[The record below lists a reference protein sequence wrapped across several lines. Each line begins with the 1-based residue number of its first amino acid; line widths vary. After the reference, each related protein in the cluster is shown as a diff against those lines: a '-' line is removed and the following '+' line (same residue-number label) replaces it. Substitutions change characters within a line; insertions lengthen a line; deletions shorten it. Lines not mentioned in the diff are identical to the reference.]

1 VVCAGL
7 RERYCRRCHWSRIHL
22 SSIRRPD
29 FAWVFAN
36 QQIFRVQAEL
46 VLTNVAVLVLR
57 PVLVLIQA
65 LTREQDDLHAGR
77 QVPLV
82 AQERLA
88 FWLAVHLVLV
98 PDVAV
103 LAVALLVPGLQVVAE
118 AERVP
123 ADRWPAVRHSVDR
136 QA

>member
-1 VVCAGL
+1 
-7 RERYCRRCHWSRIHL
+7 
-22 SSIRRPD
+22 
-29 FAWVFAN
+29 VFAN

-88 FWLAVHLVLV
+88 FRLAVDLPLMLA
-98 PDVAV
+98 VAV
-103 LAVALLVPGLQVVAE
+103 LVVAVPVSGLQVVAE